1 MLDWYLNPPFS
12 PIIKVYV
19 FNYTNIEEFVSGTDK
34 KIKLKEVG
42 PYVYEEM
49 MQKVNVKYNE
59 DKITYFV
66 SFCCSCC
73 SLSICVLLNI

>member
-34 KIKLKEVG
+34 KIRITEVG
-42 PYVYEEM
+42 PYVYEEPL
-49 MQKVNVKYNE
+49 QKINVQYNGE
-59 DKITYFV
+59 RITYFV
-66 SFCCSCC
+66 C
-73 SLSICVLLNI
+73 IILLFAVFNPQYLMM